1 MLQARKPNAP
11 TEWMK
16 KLPHM
21 ARRLEEQGSLRAH
34 TVMCLLSTAPVI
46 GRRKPSFDSV
56 LKLADA
62 AGLEI
67 TLTPRN
73 E

>member
-1 MLQARKPNAP
+1 
-11 TEWMK
+11 
-16 KLPHM
+16 
-21 ARRLEEQGSLRAH
+21 
-34 TVMCLLSTAPVI
+34 MCLLSTAPVI

>member
-1 MLQARKPNAP
+1 
-11 TEWMK
+11 
-16 KLPHM
+16 
-21 ARRLEEQGSLRAH
+21 
-34 TVMCLLSTAPVI
+34 MCLLSTAPVI

-62 AGLEI
+62 AGLEL
-67 TLTPRN
+67 TLTPKEHRA